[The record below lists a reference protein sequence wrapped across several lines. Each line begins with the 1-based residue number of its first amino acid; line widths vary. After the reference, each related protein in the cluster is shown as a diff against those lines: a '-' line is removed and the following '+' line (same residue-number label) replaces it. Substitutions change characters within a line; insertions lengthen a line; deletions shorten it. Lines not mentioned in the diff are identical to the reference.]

1 MKNKHVLE
9 ALIKAI
15 KASEQYEGNYGYS
28 VGDAS
33 AVLSRV
39 DGPDRTGVPGDYLA
53 FLSAFGFGELD
64 AAFHL
69 DDGPEHYSMLSGR
82 EVAGDEGL
90 YVFGGNQSDL
100 LYAFDSKNGWQ
111 VVQISCELDEVEP
124 VASNFSDFILE
135 KLTYI
140 NALVEW
146 RAANECSKGQV
157 NP

>member
-15 KASEQYEGNYGYS
+15 QSSEQYEGNFGYAI
-28 VGDAS
+28 GDAS

-39 DGPDRTGVPGDYLA
+39 DGPDHAAVPSDYLA

-64 AAFHL
+64 AAFNL
-69 DDGPEHYSMLSGR
+69 DDGPEHYTTLTGR
-82 EVAGDEGL
+82 EIAGGEGL

-100 LYAFDSKNGWQ
+100 LYAFNSKSGWH
-111 VVQISCELDEVEP
+111 VVQISCELDEIEP
-124 VASNFSDFILE
+124 VASSFSDFILE

-146 RAANECSKGQV
+146 RAAN
-157 NP
+157 

>member
-146 RAANECSKGQV
+146 RAANECLKGQV

>member
-1 MKNKHVLE
+1 MKNKHVFE

-15 KASEQYEGNYGYS
+15 QASEQYEGNFGYAI
-28 VGDAS
+28 GDAS

-39 DGPDRTGVPGDYLA
+39 DGPDHTAVPSDYLA

-69 DDGPEHYSMLSGR
+69 DDGPEHYSTLSGR
-82 EVAGDEGL
+82 EIAGGEGL

-100 LYAFDSKNGWQ
+100 LYAFNSKSGWQ
-111 VVQISCELDEVEP
+111 VVQISCELDEIEP

-146 RAANECSKGQV
+146 RAAN
-157 NP
+157 